1 MAHKNTDY
9 KPEDIRFPEQ
19 KIVTSELVH
28 EMTSSYIE
36 YAMSV
41 IVGRALPDV
50 RDGLKPVHRRILYA
64 MYEDGLTNDK
74 PFKKSATCVG
84 DVLGRYHPHGDA
96 SVYDALVRL
105 AQDFS
110 MRYMLVDGHGNFG
123 SVDGDPPAA
132 YRYTEARMSKLA
144 NEMLRDID
152 KDTVDWDPNFDE
164 SRKEPRVLPSRF
176 PNLLVNG
183 SSGIAVG
190 MATNIPPHNLTEVI
204 NACICVLDDPEATL
218 SDLMQHVTGPDF
230 PTKGIIM
237 GRAGIRAAYA
247 TGRGKIVLRARTEF
261 EDFGKD
267 RVRIIVTELPYQV
280 NKRMLIK
287 SMADQVNEKK
297 LEGISDIRDE
307 TDRTG
312 MRIVIEL
319 KRDANPQVVLNRL
332 FTQTQLQTSFAINM
346 LALVNNQKQ
355 PKILSLRHILDEY
368 LAYQE
373 QVITRRTQYD
383 LKKARE
389 REHLLQGLLI
399 AQNNIDEVIH
409 IIRTSYD
416 DAKEKLMARFDLS
429 DIQAQAILEMRL
441 KALQGLDREKLQN
454 EYDELEKKI
463 AYFVELLS
471 NETMLKGVL
480 KDELI
485 EIRDKYGDERKTE
498 IQDVEDEID
507 IEDLIEEEQCVFTL
521 TQNGYIKRTGVSEY
535 AAQGKGGMGKKGI
548 TTREEDTVVDVFT
561 ASTHDYILFF
571 TDTGKVYRK
580 KGYQIPESGKA
591 AKGTN
596 IVNIIQVETGEH
608 VQAMLHFREKGDE
621 KLYLTMVTRNGT
633 VKRLP
638 VETLK
643 NLRSN
648 GIRALSLDE
657 GDELVAVRETDGSQ
671 RILIATHD
679 GMACVF
685 DETDVRAMGRTA
697 VGVRGIRLR
706 EGDYVVGAARAQA
719 GKQVLSITENGFG
732 KKTPVEE
739 YRITNRGGL
748 GIKNYM
754 VTEKTGGVVGVK
766 VVDGSED
773 LLLVTRAGILIRTPV
788 ADIRSTGRSTQ
799 GVIVMRFKE
808 EGDQVISMALAEHE
822 DAPAPETAE
831 VPTPVENADE

>member
-399 AQNNIDEVIH
+399 AQDNIDEVIH

-596 IVNIIQVETGEH
+596 IVNIIQVDTGER

-822 DAPAPETAE
+822 EAPAPETAE